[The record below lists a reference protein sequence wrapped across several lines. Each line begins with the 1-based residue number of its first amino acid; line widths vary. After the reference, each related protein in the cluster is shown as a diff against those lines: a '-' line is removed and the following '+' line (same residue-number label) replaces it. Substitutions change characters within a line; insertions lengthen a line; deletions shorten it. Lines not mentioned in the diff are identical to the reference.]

1 MAGKDLTEKTLEY
14 IRALFRDN
22 ADGHGA
28 DHTLRVYRNAV
39 QIAENEPGCDR
50 ELIVLAALLHDADD
64 HKLFRTE
71 NNANARA
78 FLAENGVPE
87 DRADRICE
95 VINAVSFSRNRG
107 KVPETPEGK
116 IVQDADRLD
125 ALGAI
130 GIART
135 FAFGGSRGQTMYDPD
150 IQPQPG
156 KTAEE
161 YRKNSN
167 TTINH
172 FYEKLLL
179 LKDMMNTE
187 SARIM
192 AEHRHRVMEDF
203 LQAFYAEWQGEA

>member
-22 ADGHGA
+22 TDGHGA

-50 ELIVLAALLHDADD
+50 ELIALAALLHDADD

-87 DRADRICE
+87 DRTDRICE

-125 ALGAI
+125 ALGAV

-135 FAFGGSRGQTMYDPD
+135 FAYGG
-150 IQPQPG
+150 
-156 KTAEE
+156 
-161 YRKNSN
+161 KNGRSLEDSVQ
-167 TTINH
+167 H
-172 FYEKLLL
+172 FYDKLLL
-179 LKDMMNTE
+179 LKDRLNTE
-187 SARIM
+187 TGKQLADG
-192 AEHRHRVMEDF
+192 RHAFLEAF
-203 LQAFYAEWQGEA
+203 LQELEKEGTL

>member
-64 HKLFRTE
+64 YKLFRTE

-125 ALGAI
+125 ALGAV

-135 FAFGGSRGQTMYDPD
+135 FAYGG
-150 IQPQPG
+150 
-156 KTAEE
+156 
-161 YRKNSN
+161 KNGRSLEDSVQ
-167 TTINH
+167 H
-172 FYEKLLL
+172 FYDKLLL

-187 SARIM
+187 TGKQM
-192 AEHRHRVMEDF
+192 AEGRHAFLEAF
-203 LQAFYAEWQGEA
+203 LQELEREGVL